1 MWAGDGGPVEPSI
14 ERAAALPAIRLTEDK
29 EDGCQNW

>member
-1 MWAGDGGPVEPSI
+1 MGAVEAVVAR
-14 ERAAALPAIRLTEDK
+14 RAAALPANRLTEDK